1 MGNRQIPTILAGQ
14 KIGGMKTHYNG
25 ITTHHLL
32 LANSSIGEEIFKKI
46 IVDRRWNINNK
57 RNILRLQKVLEDGM
71 ASIMSIVMSGS
82 YFDCYHN
89 QIEWSH
95 LQLQGAITTL

>member
-46 IVDRRWNINNK
+46 IVDRR
-57 RNILRLQKVLEDGM
+57 
-71 ASIMSIVMSGS
+71 
-82 YFDCYHN
+82 
-89 QIEWSH
+89 
-95 LQLQGAITTL
+95 